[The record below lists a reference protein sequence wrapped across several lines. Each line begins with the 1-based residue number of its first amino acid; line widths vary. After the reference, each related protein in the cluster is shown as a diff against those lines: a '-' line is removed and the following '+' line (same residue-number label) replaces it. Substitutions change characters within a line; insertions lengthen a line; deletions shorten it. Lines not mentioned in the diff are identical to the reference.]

1 MTQAEFRQAVHKT
14 LAYAGVFEYPLTVQE
29 LYERLV
35 VPHPISF
42 SVFQKKLQDLQGVYV
57 TKKYYYLSGD
67 HSFIRSRV
75 QREKWSRHLWKEVE
89 RLKKIL
95 QRIPTIEAAYIT
107 GSLAVNNV
115 SSAQDDIDVL
125 IITKPST
132 LWLTRLVVI
141 VWTGVLGK
149 YRLHGATGGGWCF
162 NLWLTP
168 QSLTVEKKRRTLY
181 TAYEIMQAKQ
191 IIGEH
196 NWLLMSNGWVHKFL
210 PNVVIPSLRPH
221 SSMLKNVA
229 SLTAFLDWVCYG
241 AQYLYMLPRKTIEKV
256 DRQAAFFHPRDTK
269 GMIMKKYQKRLER
282 I

>member
-14 LAYAGVFEYPLTVQE
+14 LAYAGVFEYPLTARE

-35 VPHPISF
+35 TSRPISF
-42 SVFQKKLQDLQGVYV
+42 PVFQKKLQTLQDVCE
-57 TKKYYYLSGD
+57 TKKFYHFSGER
-67 HSFIRSRV
+67 SFIRSRMR
-75 QREKWSRHLWKEVE
+75 REKWSKHLWKEVE
-89 RLKKIL
+89 HLKRIL

-115 SSAQDDIDVL
+115 ASAQDDIDVL

-162 NLWLTP
+162 NLWLTSP
-168 QSLTVEKKRRTLY
+168 SLTVERKRRTLY

-191 IIGEH
+191 IIGKDQL
-196 NWLLMSNGWVHKFL
+196 LLMSNRWIHTFL
-210 PNVVIPSLRPH
+210 PNVLIPSSNPQFTVLE
-221 SSMLKNVA
+221 NV
-229 SLTAFLDWVCYG
+229 SPLTAFLDWVCYG

-256 DRQAAFFHPRDTK
+256 DRQSAFFHPRDTK
-269 GMIMKKYQKRLER
+269 GIIMKKYQKRLEQL
-282 I
+282 